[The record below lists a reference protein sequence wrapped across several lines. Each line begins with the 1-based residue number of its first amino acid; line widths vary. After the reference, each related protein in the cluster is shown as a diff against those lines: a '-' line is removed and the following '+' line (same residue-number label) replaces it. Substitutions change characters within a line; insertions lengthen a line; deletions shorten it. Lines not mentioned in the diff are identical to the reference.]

1 MKGVPMTKTELI
13 AKLTTIKFE
22 LQEQF
27 GINQIALFGSYAKD
41 KATDDSDVDIAIIKA
56 DKKDY
61 FLMLDAKKFIE
72 DILQKK
78 VDLGYFDSIRPFVKK
93 RIQKDLIYV

>member
-1 MKGVPMTKTELI
+1 MTKTELLI
-13 AKLTTIKFE
+13 KLTNIKNE

-27 GINQIALFGSYAKD
+27 GISQIALFGSYAKD
-41 KATDDSDVDIAIIKA
+41 NATNKSDVDIAIIKTS
-56 DKKDY
+56 KKDY
-61 FLMLDAKKFIE
+61 FLLLDAKKFIE
-72 DILQKK
+72 NVLQKK

>member
-1 MKGVPMTKTELI
+1 MTKTELLI
-13 AKLTTIKFE
+13 KLTNIKNE

-27 GINQIALFGSYAKD
+27 GISQIALFGSYAKD
-41 KATDDSDVDIAIIKA
+41 NATNTSDVDIAIIKTS
-56 DKKDY
+56 KKDY
-61 FLMLDAKKFIE
+61 FLLLDAKRFIE
-72 DILQKK
+72 NVLQKK

>member
-1 MKGVPMTKTELI
+1 MTKTELLV
-13 AKLTTIKFE
+13 KLTNIKDE

-27 GINQIALFGSYAKD
+27 GISQIALFGSYAKD
-41 KATDDSDVDIAIIKA
+41 KATNESDVDIAIIKTNR
-56 DKKDY
+56 KDY
-61 FLMLDAKKFIE
+61 FLMLDAKIFIE
-72 DILQKK
+72 NVLQKR